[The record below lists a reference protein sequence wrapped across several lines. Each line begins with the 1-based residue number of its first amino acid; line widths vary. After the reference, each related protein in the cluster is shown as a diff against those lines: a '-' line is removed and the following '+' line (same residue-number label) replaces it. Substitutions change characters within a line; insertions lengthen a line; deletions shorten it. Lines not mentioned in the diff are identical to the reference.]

1 MRFKKGQSG
10 NYKGRPVGAIDK
22 HKRKIKEIIGN
33 VLDDNADRFKEEFER
48 LKGEEFLNF
57 YIKLLEFGL
66 PKLQRQA
73 IEIEPEKIVRT
84 FNFIPASKGEIEN
97 GSK

>member
-1 MRFKKGQSG
+1 VKFKKGQSG

-22 HKRKIKEIIGN
+22 DKRKLREIIGSA
-33 VLDDNADRFKEEFER
+33 LDDNVERVKEE
-48 LKGEEFLNF
+48 LQKLSGKDFLDF

-73 IEIEPEKIVRT
+73 IEIDQETIVRT
-84 FNFIPASKGEIEN
+84 FNIIPASAVKKE
-97 GSK
+97 K